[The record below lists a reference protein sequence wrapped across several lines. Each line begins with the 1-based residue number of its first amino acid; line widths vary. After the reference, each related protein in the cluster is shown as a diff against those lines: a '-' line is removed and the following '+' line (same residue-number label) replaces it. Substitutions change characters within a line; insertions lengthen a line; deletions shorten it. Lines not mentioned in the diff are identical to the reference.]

1 MVVFSATGGWRWRAG
16 DDESSERDQRM
27 VAMNELELE
36 GGMSEQEWIEKGGE
50 QSGVFY
56 KLFMHRAS
64 LLRYTG
70 EGDAFR
76 VRQSQA

>member
-1 MVVFSATGGWRWRAG
+1 
-16 DDESSERDQRM
+16 M